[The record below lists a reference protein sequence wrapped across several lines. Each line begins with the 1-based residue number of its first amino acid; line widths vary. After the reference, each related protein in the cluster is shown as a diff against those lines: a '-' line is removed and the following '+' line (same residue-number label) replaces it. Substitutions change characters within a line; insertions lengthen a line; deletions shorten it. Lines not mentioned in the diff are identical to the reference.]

1 MHLATSLPALPP
13 HLRPPA
19 FTHAPESELAGAG
32 SRVELECRAEGAP
45 APDIQWTKN
54 GRPLEGETAATLVI
68 PSLSQADVANYA
80 CNASSVAGYEY
91 KNVIVN
97 LVTVA
102 ARIMRGPPEELL
114 VSRGSEVVLPC
125 VAEGHPRPATSWSR
139 DGAALE
145 DGQKFMV
152 DGVTGALTV
161 RHAGAQDEGR
171 YTCTAAN
178 HGTDTASGR
187 LIVKSI
193 TTIVDGPRDRVEE
206 VFSSLKMNCSVVA
219 DMTQDLTVL
228 WKKNNVDLGQVGFPR
243 SERIETDENYGL
255 TISNLTFADSGT
267 YTCVATTPTSMA
279 TDSGL
284 LTVVGVAPALAEQG
298 ALGELLEGGAVEL
311 PCTVLAGF
319 PAPALTW
326 FKDGR
331 EVEGE
336 AGGEGLVL
344 ENLRVTDSGTYT
356 CRAVNTEGAVTSRV
370 EVVVRRRS
378 RVVSLPTAVEWR
390 EGEEAVFH
398 CKVEVDREL
407 EPSLTI
413 SWYRGEEVLMV
424 EEVGER
430 VHLLPNSSLHIRRVE
445 RGDVGLYTCR
455 VSTALEAGLTSSP
468 SSLYLAAPLPWWLV
482 LLLLLAATLLLLGA
496 CLTLR
501 LYSGRF
507 TKEQGYYGVADMER
521 QGGVRGEEVCYKEAV
536 EAPPLTPS
544 PGSQGSLGSLISDE
558 LCLTEGQTEDGSFR
572 RGYAS

>member
-1 MHLATSLPALPP
+1 
-13 HLRPPA
+13 
-19 FTHAPESELAGAG
+19 
-32 SRVELECRAEGAP
+32 
-45 APDIQWTKN
+45 
-54 GRPLEGETAATLVI
+54 
-68 PSLSQADVANYA
+68 
-80 CNASSVAGYEY
+80 
-91 KNVIVN
+91 
-97 LVTVA
+97 
-102 ARIMRGPPEELL
+102 
-114 VSRGSEVVLPC
+114 
-125 VAEGHPRPATSWSR
+125 
-139 DGAALE
+139 
-145 DGQKFMV
+145 
-152 DGVTGALTV
+152 
-161 RHAGAQDEGR
+161 
-171 YTCTAAN
+171 
-178 HGTDTASGR
+178 
-187 LIVKSI
+187 
-193 TTIVDGPRDRVEE
+193 
-206 VFSSLKMNCSVVA
+206 
-219 DMTQDLTVL
+219 
-228 WKKNNVDLGQVGFPR
+228 
-243 SERIETDENYGL
+243 
-255 TISNLTFADSGT
+255 
-267 YTCVATTPTSMA
+267 
-279 TDSGL
+279 
-284 LTVVGVAPALAEQG
+284 
-298 ALGELLEGGAVEL
+298 
-311 PCTVLAGF
+311 
-319 PAPALTW
+319 
-326 FKDGR
+326 
-331 EVEGE
+331 
-336 AGGEGLVL
+336 
-344 ENLRVTDSGTYT
+344 
-356 CRAVNTEGAVTSRV
+356 
-370 EVVVRRRS
+370 
-378 RVVSLPTAVEWR
+378 VSLPTAVEWR